1 MSCKPLKFTFTVQ
14 YIRDIIQITTIYSV
28 FESEVDHMQYDGLL
42 TIATGS
48 SRRCTN
54 WKNKRILWSDL
65 AAKLSNVTRTQETQA
80 EYERM
85 PKDERDRIKDVG
97 GFVGGS
103 LRTNRRKADS
113 VCERQL
119 ITLAYCYS
127 CPRLCCSSLQHTQS
141 YAAES

>member
-103 LRTNRRKADS
+103 LRTNRP
-113 VCERQL
+113 
-119 ITLAYCYS
+119 LAYCYS

>member
-1 MSCKPLKFTFTVQ
+1 
-14 YIRDIIQITTIYSV
+14 
-28 FESEVDHMQYDGLL
+28 MQYDGLL

-119 ITLAYCYS
+119 ITLDLDNV
-127 CPRLCCSSLQHTQS
+127 PQDTDPWPTVTRV
-141 YAAES
+141 